1 MGKLQANLSMC
12 TPDTE
17 KARPVV
23 AVVKVSLR
31 FQSNPIFGRGS
42 EIRVGDIKVLLS
54 NTLSKEQRD
63 KGLTGLSFLIQ
74 LQRREVSLIL
84 VKVLKQPERGNDP
97 QEIGL

>member
-1 MGKLQANLSMC
+1 M
-12 TPDTE
+12 
-17 KARPVV
+17 
-23 AVVKVSLR
+23 
-31 FQSNPIFGRGS
+31 
-42 EIRVGDIKVLLS
+42 GDIKVLIS
-54 NTLSKEQRD
+54 NIFVLSKEQRD